1 MYTITATDNNIIK
14 MTTSCRNQSLF
25 VEKQTII
32 AGLDTINP
40 RQVREL
46 IRNNWVYISDKLDG
60 GVILFIAGRHGTED
74 GKLGDQTDSVENMKL
89 QV

>member
-1 MYTITATDNNIIK
+1 MATNYT
-14 MTTSCRNQSLF
+14 NQTLF

-46 IRNNWVYISDKLDG
+46 IRKKWNFISDKLDG
-60 GVILFIAGRHGTED
+60 GVMLFIAGMHGTED
-74 GKLGDQTDSVENMKL
+74 GKLGDQTESVENMKL